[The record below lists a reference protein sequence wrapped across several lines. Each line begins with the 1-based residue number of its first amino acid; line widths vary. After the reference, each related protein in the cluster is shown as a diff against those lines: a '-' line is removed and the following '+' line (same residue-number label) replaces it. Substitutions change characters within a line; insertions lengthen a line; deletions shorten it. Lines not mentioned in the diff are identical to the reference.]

1 MRKIIF
7 GQTKLNEN
15 NFTSHVWWALI
26 EEIAPRAEEMAD
38 EKEIACYVRGH
49 IYGMDIWAA
58 VIREVLVCSMKPTNV
73 GKIFAI
79 NIIHVKYF
87 HTSSVY
93 ENIFTT
99 KIK

>member
-1 MRKIIF
+1 M
-7 GQTKLNEN
+7 NEN

-26 EEIAPRAEEMAD
+26 EEIAPCAEEMAD
-38 EKEIACYVRGH
+38 EKEIACCVRGH

-58 VIREVLVCSMKPTNV
+58 AIREVLVCSTEPTNV
-73 GKIFAI
+73 GKIFVI
-79 NIIHVKYF
+79 NFICVKYF
-87 HTSSVY
+87 CTFSVY